1 MVEEKPVHWGNIDAE
16 TAKRA
21 EALMEKAERNEWKRF
36 PFDEV
41 VIEQGSPAI
50 KDVKEDVEEVR

>member
-1 MVEEKPVHWGNIDAE
+1 MEGQPVHWGNVDAE

-21 EALMEKAERNEWKRF
+21 EGLMEKAERNELERF

-41 VIEQGSPAI
+41 LIEQGSPAI
-50 KDVKEDVEEVR
+50 KDVKEEVEEVR